1 MVHACGCEARSSSPF
16 ILTLSFCPVILF
28 ASCWWMYVSG
38 CQCLDSLCPFYA
50 SFVPGSLCCLLPCR
64 PCRLIQCFPS
74 YQAHSLFLLLVLA
87 FGVHNAK
94 DGPQPRQNTCR
105 EPCTSSPTST
115 WKACR
120 ALQRCLNSRVCIP
133 RPHSGCFSF
142 VCRTQITLSLLPVR
156 QPTSCRWGKRD
167 KAVWTPW
174 DQVLWAPNDW
184 EAQHVERREGPAH
197 STQPRTR
204 CCSWG
209 PRKVHA
215 PQGRDNATFLQH
227 VHEGIGQR

>member
-38 CQCLDSLCPFYA
+38 CQCLDSLCPFL

-74 YQAHSLFLLLVLA
+74 YQALSLFLLLVLA

-94 DGPQPRQNTCR
+94 GGPQPRQNTCR

-133 RPHSGCFSF
+133 RPHSGCFF

-174 DQVLWAPNDW
+174 DQV
-184 EAQHVERREGPAH
+184 HSGRRMTGKRNTWRGARGQPIQRSLEPAVAHGGPEK
-197 STQPRTR
+197 STLRRAGTTPPFCSMSTR
-204 CCSWG
+204 
-209 PRKVHA
+209 A
-215 PQGRDNATFLQH
+215 
-227 VHEGIGQR
+227 